1 MNKKE
6 QLAYFAGLLDGE
18 GCIGVWKFRNSAK
31 QLRYRAAMSI
41 AMTDKEPILWL
52 FKTFGGGTYLDKKI
66 GKTKSKVCHLWKMN
80 AGDAA
85 RLLSK
90 ALPLLLVKKK
100 QALNLIKFSKTL
112 SGPGGL
118 GEAKPI
124 SFALLKKR
132 KRLADVSTKLNRKG
146 RIL

>member
-1 MNKKE
+1 MQE
-6 QLAYFAGLLDGE
+6 QRDSQ
-18 GCIGVWKFRNSAK
+18 R
-31 QLRYRAAMSI
+31 R
-41 AMTDKEPILWL
+41 
-52 FKTFGGGTYLDKKI
+52 KI
-66 GKTKSKVCHLWKMN
+66 IEKSFSSKVYN
-80 AGDAA
+80 
-85 RLLSK
+85 SQ
-90 ALPLLLVKKK
+90 KK